1 MKEKFLTKGNISLFS
16 ITLVVT
22 LLVAIVC
29 FFSGCERTTV
39 LFSAQSG
46 GILSMLV
53 IGALF
58 KIADLK
64 SPMGPEA
71 GILAVVFGTI
81 ISMIITI

>member
-1 MKEKFLTKGNISLFS
+1 MKEKFLTQGNISLFS
-16 ITLVVT
+16 ITALMT

-29 FFSGCERTTV
+29 HLCGCERTTV

-46 GILSMLV
+46 GILSMLI

-71 GILAVVFGTI
+71 GILAVVFGTLLA
-81 ISMIITI
+81 MIIF